1 MTTLL
6 NTLPAAGIRSLPRS
20 LLRYAALYWLFFKN
34 RIKILLEYRVNFLIG
49 AVSTV
54 IMQAA
59 GLLTIW
65 VVMTQIPDLA
75 GWSLPEI
82 LLIYGMI
89 TLSKSINHMFA
100 DNLWT
105 IGRDYVRTGT
115 FDRFMVRPVDP
126 LFHLLADRFCHDG
139 IGNFLVGLAL
149 VLIAAAR
156 LNITWTPW
164 LVLYLAV
171 MVLSGGFIFIAL
183 NLMTSVSGFWLMD
196 SVPVTRVVFE
206 MHEFAKYPLAIY
218 PRFIGVLLTA
228 IIPYGFASFY
238 PASYLLGREQSPA
251 LIWGAPLVAVM
262 LMMIALAVWRFGLR
276 HYSSTGT

>member
-1 MTTLL
+1 MVA
-6 NTLPAAGIRSLPRS
+6 LPH
-20 LLRYAALYWLFFKN
+20 YAALYWLFFKN
-34 RIKILLEYRVNFLIG
+34 RIKILMEYRVNFLIG
-49 AVSTV
+49 AVST
-54 IMQAA
+54 IFMQAA

-65 VVMTQIPDLA
+65 VIMEQIPDLA

-82 LLIYGMI
+82 LLIYGLI

-115 FDRFMVRPVDP
+115 FDRFMVRPIDP

-139 IGNFLVGLAL
+139 IGNFLVGAVL
-149 VLIAAAR
+149 VIIAASS
-156 LNITWTPW
+156 LNVVWTP
-164 LVLYLAV
+164 LTVGYLLL

-183 NLMTSVSGFWLMD
+183 NLMTAVSGFWLMD

-206 MHEFAKYPLAIY
+206 MHEFAKYPLTIY

-228 IIPYGFASFY
+228 LIPYGFASFF
-238 PASYLLGREQSPA
+238 PATFLLGRESNPILA
-251 LIWGAPLVAVM
+251 WGAPLVAAV
-262 LMMIALAVWRFGLR
+262 LMVIALAVWRFGLR

>member
-1 MTTLL
+1 MSAFTGA
-6 NTLPAAGIRSLPRS
+6 LPH
-20 LLRYAALYWLFFKN
+20 YTALYWLFFKY
-34 RIKILLEYRVNFLIG
+34 RIKLLMEYRVNFLIG
-49 AVSTV
+49 AVSTI

-65 VVMTQIPDLA
+65 VVMSQIPDLD
-75 GWSLPEI
+75 GWTLPEI
-82 LLIYGMI
+82 LLIYGLI

-105 IGRDYVRTGT
+105 LGRDYVRTGT

-156 LNITWTPW
+156 LGISWTPGQI
-164 LVLYLAV
+164 LYLAV

-206 MHEFAKYPLAIY
+206 MHEFAKYPLTIY

-228 IIPYGFASFY
+228 VIPYGFASFY
-238 PASYLLGREQSPA
+238 PASYLMGREMPA
-251 LIWGAPLVAVM
+251 AFAWGAPLVAAV
-262 LMMIALAVWRFGLR
+262 LMMIGLAVWRFGLR

>member
-1 MTTLL
+1 MRAVS
-6 NTLPAAGIRSLPRS
+6 NTLPAAATRSLPRT
-20 LLRYAALYWLFFKN
+20 LLRYASLYWLFFKN
-34 RIKILLEYRVNFLIG
+34 RIKILMEYRVNFVIG

-65 VVMTQIPDLA
+65 VIMAQIPDLA
-75 GWSLPEI
+75 GWTLPEI
-82 LLIYGMI
+82 LLIYGLI

-105 IGRDYVRTGT
+105 IGRDYIRTGT

-139 IGNFLVGLAL
+139 IGNFLVGLVL
-149 VLIAAAR
+149 VLISAAR

-164 LVLYLAV
+164 LVLFMVV

-206 MHEFAKYPLAIY
+206 MHEFAKYPLTIY

-238 PASYLLGREQSPA
+238 PASYLLGREQSPG
-251 LIWGAPLVAVM
+251 LVGGAPLVAAV

>member
-1 MTTLL
+1 VVA
-6 NTLPAAGIRSLPRS
+6 LPH
-20 LLRYAALYWLFFKN
+20 YAALYWLFFKN
-34 RIKILLEYRVNFLIG
+34 RIKILMEYRVNFLIG
-49 AVSTV
+49 AVSTIV
-54 IMQAA
+54 MQAA

-65 VVMTQIPDLA
+65 VVMSQIPDLV

-82 LLIYGMI
+82 LLIYGLI

-105 IGRDYVRTGT
+105 LGRDYVRTGT

-139 IGNFLVGLAL
+139 IGNFLVGITLI
-149 VLIAAAR
+149 VIAASR
-156 LNITWTPW
+156 LNIVWTPSM
-164 LVLYLAV
+164 VGYLAI
-171 MVLSGGFIFIAL
+171 MALSGGVIFIAL
-183 NLMTSVSGFWLMD
+183 NLITSVSGFWLMD

-206 MHEFAKYPLAIY
+206 MHEFAKYPLTIY

-228 IIPYGFASFY
+228 LIPYGFASFF
-238 PASYLLGREQSPA
+238 PASYLMGREISPA
-251 LIWGAPLVAVM
+251 LAWGAPVVAAV
-262 LMMIALAVWRFGLR
+262 LMIIALAVWRFGLR

>member
-1 MTTLL
+1 MLTA
-6 NTLPAAGIRSLPRS
+6 LPHYTS
-20 LLRYAALYWLFFKN
+20 LYWLFFKN
-34 RIKILLEYRVNFLIG
+34 RIKILMEYRVNFLIG

-65 VVMTQIPDLA
+65 VVMAQIPDLD

-82 LLIYGMI
+82 LLIYGLI

-105 IGRDYVRTGT
+105 LGRDYVRTGT

-139 IGNFLVGLAL
+139 IGNFLVGAAL
-149 VLIAAAR
+149 VIIASSR
-156 LNITWTPW
+156 LNVVWTPLTVGY
-164 LVLYLAV
+164 LVL

-183 NLMTSVSGFWLMD
+183 NLMTAVSGFWLMD

-206 MHEFAKYPLAIY
+206 MHEFAKYPLTIY
-218 PRFIGVLLTA
+218 PRFVGVLLTA
-228 IIPYGFASFY
+228 VIPYGFASFF
-238 PASYLLGREQSPA
+238 PATFLLGRDSNPLLA
-251 LIWGAPLVAVM
+251 WGAPLVAAV
-262 LMMIALAVWRFGLR
+262 LMVIGLAVWRFGLR

>member
-1 MTTLL
+1 MVAV
-6 NTLPAAGIRSLPRS
+6 PH
-20 LLRYAALYWLFFKN
+20 YASLYWLFFKN
-34 RIKILLEYRVNFLIG
+34 RIKILMEYRVNFLIG
-49 AVSTV
+49 AVSTIV
-54 IMQAA
+54 MQAA

-65 VVMTQIPDLA
+65 VIMAQIPDLA

-82 LLIYGMI
+82 LLIYGLI

-105 IGRDYVRTGT
+105 LGRDYVRTGT

-139 IGNFLVGLAL
+139 IGNFLVGAAL
-149 VLIAAAR
+149 VIIAASR
-156 LNITWTPW
+156 LNVVWTP
-164 LVLYLAV
+164 LTIGYLIL

-206 MHEFAKYPLAIY
+206 MHEFAKYPLTIY
-218 PRFIGVLLTA
+218 PRVISVLLTA
-228 IIPYGFASFY
+228 VIPYGFASFF
-238 PASYLLGREQSPA
+238 PATFLLGRDVPA
-251 LIWGAPLVAVM
+251 ALVWGAPLVAAV
-262 LMMIALAVWRFGLR
+262 LMVIALAVWRFGLR

>member
-1 MTTLL
+1 MV
-6 NTLPAAGIRSLPRS
+6 ALPR
-20 LLRYAALYWLFFKN
+20 YTALYWLFFKN
-34 RIKILLEYRVNFLIG
+34 RIKILMEYRVNFLIG
-49 AVSTV
+49 AVST
-54 IMQAA
+54 IFMQAA

-65 VVMTQIPDLA
+65 VVMGQIPDLV

-82 LLIYGMI
+82 LLIYGLL

-105 IGRDYVRTGT
+105 LGRDYVRTGT

-139 IGNFLVGLAL
+139 IGNFLVGAAL
-149 VLIAAAR
+149 VIIAAAQ
-156 LNITWTPW
+156 LNVAWSPQ
-164 LVLYLAV
+164 LVAYLAL
-171 MVLSGGFIFIAL
+171 MVISGGFIFIAL

-206 MHEFAKYPLAIY
+206 MHEFAKYPLTIY

-228 IIPYGFASFY
+228 LIPYGFASFY
-238 PASYLLGREQSPA
+238 PATFLLGRGDSPLLA
-251 LIWGAPLVAVM
+251 WAAPLVATV
-262 LMMIALAVWRFGLR
+262 LMVIALGVWRFGLR

>member
-1 MTTLL
+1 MVA
-6 NTLPAAGIRSLPRS
+6 LPH
-20 LLRYAALYWLFFKN
+20 YAALYWLFFKN
-34 RIKILLEYRVNFLIG
+34 RIKILMEYRVNFLIG
-49 AVSTV
+49 AVST
-54 IMQAA
+54 IFMQAA

-65 VVMTQIPDLA
+65 VIMEQIPDLA

-82 LLIYGMI
+82 LLIYGLI

-115 FDRFMVRPVDP
+115 FDRFMVRPIDP

-139 IGNFLVGLAL
+139 IGNFLVGAVL
-149 VLIAAAR
+149 VIIAASS
-156 LNITWTPW
+156 LNVVWTP
-164 LVLYLAV
+164 LTVGYLLLI
-171 MVLSGGFIFIAL
+171 VLSGGFIFIAL
-183 NLMTSVSGFWLMD
+183 NLMTAVSGFWLMD

-206 MHEFAKYPLAIY
+206 MHEFAKYPLTIY

-228 IIPYGFASFY
+228 LIPYGFASFF
-238 PASYLLGREQSPA
+238 PATFLLGRESNPILA
-251 LIWGAPLVAVM
+251 WGAPLVAAV
-262 LMMIALAVWRFGLR
+262 LMVIALAVWRFGLR